1 MKIKY
6 TFADGTTT
14 EVEVS
19 EEVGAVVIESRKAEH
34 AQDERQRYHCPYS
47 YDAID
52 YEGEEYA
59 SDENPESDYLRSEL
73 NEQLYA
79 ALQSLTET
87 QRRRLLLYA
96 EGMSFSEIAKREG
109 VSSHSKIIKSVESA
123 QKIMKKFLDDGGR
136 K

>member
-6 TFADGTTT
+6 AFLDGTVT

-19 EEVGAVVIESRKAEH
+19 DEIGAVIIDSRKAEH
-34 AQDERQRYHCPYS
+34 AQDERHRYHCYS

-59 SDENPESDYLRSEL
+59 SDETPESDYLRSEL

-123 QKIMKKFLDDGGR
+123 QKIIKKLLDDGGR